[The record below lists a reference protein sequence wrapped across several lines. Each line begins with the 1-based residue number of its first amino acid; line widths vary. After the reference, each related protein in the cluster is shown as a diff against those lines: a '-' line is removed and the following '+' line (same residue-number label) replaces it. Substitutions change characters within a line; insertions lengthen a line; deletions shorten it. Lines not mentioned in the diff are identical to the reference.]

1 MTQLRTLFRLIN
13 WVVRAPYAET
23 LGIEPPSDLDRQ
35 MLESHPARVAIERLA
50 EEIIRNNADTIRG
63 DTHAYAFV
71 VLYAE
76 VLRQTGTEQL
86 RVQHPYPAAMVLL
99 RNATSAP
106 EEHDNPWLALD
117 AIRGAIKHQCE
128 LDERVDD
135 LGCSLGSGTAVAAHR
150 DFMKKV

>member
-23 LGIEPPSDLDRQ
+23 FGITTPSDLDRQ

-63 DTHAYAFV
+63 DAYALV

-76 VLRQTGTEQL
+76 VLRQTGIEQP
-86 RVQHPYPAAMVLL
+86 RIIRPYPTARSFLRDAASALEEKKDEELVL
-99 RNATSAP
+99 
-106 EEHDNPWLALD
+106 E
-117 AIRGAIKHQCE
+117 AIRKALADQCE
-128 LDERVDD
+128 TQNRVDD
-135 LGCSLGSGTAVAAHR
+135 LGCSLGAHTAIAAHH
-150 DFMKKV
+150 DFMMET